1 MKIKGPR
8 IDPRPMPKNLSVTRL
23 VDEYMPAYNGARL
36 REACQLMTDKILRD
50 DVTVGLAITGA
61 LTPAGFGTSVLAP
74 LISAGFIDY
83 IVSTGANLYHD
94 MHYAL
99 DLPLYQSSPFIN
111 DLELRKHDIIRIY
124 DIVADFEA
132 LLDTDRYVYKLL
144 ESRRLKGRMSTS
156 KMHYEM
162 GALVAETEKKLKR
175 PHPSLLSAAYKA
187 DVPIYT
193 SSPGDS
199 TIGLNIAANWFKGK
213 ELEIDV
219 SADVNETTAIV
230 FSATRGRNKS
240 AVVILGGGSPKNFLL
255 QTEPQI
261 QEIMGLSERGH
272 DYFIQITD
280 ARPDTGGLSGATPS
294 EAVSWG
300 KIDPSRLPDAVV
312 CYADCALVLPILS
325 AYVLANAKRRKKKRL
340 YRQMGQ
346 LMKKLSRAYKGVPLG
361 GRPGVR
367 PPSRKCR
374 G

>member
-1 MKIKGPR
+1 MKIKGTR
-8 IDPRPMPKNLSVTRL
+8 IDPHPMPGNLSVTHL

-36 REACQLMTDKILRD
+36 REACQLLVDKILRD

-74 LISAGFIDY
+74 LIKAGFIDY

-99 DLPLYQSSPFIN
+99 GLPLYQSSPFIN
-111 DLELRKHDIIRIY
+111 DLELRKHDIVRIY
-124 DIVADFEA
+124 DIVVDFEA
-132 LLDTDRYVYKLL
+132 LLDTDRYVYQLL
-144 ESRRLKGRMSTS
+144 ESGLFKGRMSTARL
-156 KMHYEM
+156 HHGM
-162 GALVAETEKKLKR
+162 GLLVAETEKKLKR
-175 PHPSLLSAAYKA
+175 PYPSLLAAAYKA

-199 TIGLNIAANWFKGK
+199 TIGLNIAANWFKGVD
-213 ELEIDV
+213 LEIDV

-230 FSATRGRNKS
+230 YNATRGKKKS

-261 QEIMGLSERGH
+261 QEVMGLSERGH

-325 AYVLANAKRRKKKRL
+325 AYVLANAKRRKPKRL
-340 YRQMGQ
+340 YKRMDQ
-346 LMKKLSRAYKGVPLG
+346 LMKKLAKAYEGVPLG
-361 GRPGVR
+361 GRPKGR
-367 PPSRKCR
+367 PPGRKCR
-374 G
+374 R

>member
-1 MKIKGPR
+1 MKIKGTR
-8 IDPRPMPKNLSVTRL
+8 IDPRPMPANLSVTRL

-36 REACQLMTDKILRD
+36 REACQLLVNKILRK

-74 LISAGFIDY
+74 LIRAGFIDY

-94 MHYAL
+94 LHYAL
-99 DLPLYQSSPFIN
+99 GLPLYSSSPFID
-111 DLELRKHDIIRIY
+111 DLELRKHDIVRIY
-124 DIVADFEA
+124 DIVVDFEA
-132 LLDTDRYVYKLL
+132 LLDTDRYVYELL
-144 ESRRLKGRMSTS
+144 ESGLFKGRMSTA
-156 KMHYEM
+156 KLHHGM
-162 GALVAETEKKLKR
+162 GSLVAETEKKLKR
-175 PHPSLLSAAYKA
+175 PYPSLLSAAFKA

-199 TIGLNIAANWFKGK
+199 TIGLNIAAKWFKGLD
-213 ELEIDV
+213 LEIDV

-230 FSATRGRNKS
+230 YGATRGKKKS

-300 KIDPSRLPDAVV
+300 KIDPGSLPDAVV
-312 CYADCALVLPILS
+312 CYADCALVLPILT
-325 AYVLANAKRRKKKRL
+325 AYVLANAKRRKLKRL
-340 YRQMGQ
+340 YRQLDR
-346 LMKKLSRAYKGVPLG
+346 LMKKLSKAYRGVPLG
-361 GRPGVR
+361 GRPPG
-367 PPSRKCR
+367 RKCR
-374 G
+374 R